1 MAKTKI
7 SEFDTNPDLNTDINS
22 INIAE
27 GCAPSGINNAIRT
40 LMSDLKEWQS
50 GAQDIYIAPAGTAAA
65 PSWTFN
71 GDTDT
76 GLYRVTA
83 NELGVAAGGSAVGRF
98 TSAGFVGNVTGN
110 LTGNVTGNVD
120 GNLTAASPTAATQV
134 AGTNNTTVATTA
146 FVTAAISAALLANI
160 YPVGSIYINATNS
173 TNPAS
178 LLGFG
183 TWSAF
188 GAGRVPVGFDSGNA
202 LFDSAEETGGSAD
215 AIVVSHTHSFSAT
228 SSGQSAT
235 HTHSGTT
242 DSAGTHTHSATFAT
256 STGGNQYFFEGRIPG
271 STGTITDGINSAGA
285 HTHTFATGN
294 ASGDH
299 THSVSGTTGS
309 TGSSGTNA
317 NYQPYITVYMW
328 KRTA

>member
-27 GCAPSGINNAIRT
+27 GCSPANINNAIRQ
-40 LMSDLKEWQS
+40 LMADLKEWQNGS
-50 GAQDIYIAPAGTAAA
+50 QDKYIAPAGTAAA

-71 GDTDT
+71 GDLDT
-76 GLYRVTA
+76 GFYSGGA
-83 NELGVAAGGSAVGRF
+83 NVVGVAANGVSVGTF

-110 LTGNVTGNVD
+110 LTGNVTGNVTGD
-120 GNLTAASPTAATQV
+120 LTGNLVAASPTAPTQ
-134 AGTNNTTVATTA
+134 APGTNNTTVATTA
-146 FVTAAISAALLANI
+146 FVQAALNAL

-173 TNPAS
+173 TNPGT

-183 TWSAF
+183 TWSLF
-188 GAGRVPVGFDSGNA
+188 GGGRVPVGFTLTDP
-202 LFDSAEETGGSAD
+202 LFDSGEKTGGSKD

-228 SSGQSAT
+228 TGNQSAD

-242 DSAGTHTHSATFAT
+242 AGVADHNHAYFRQNQTNFLTRGSGSSPAIYYDFES
-256 STGGNQYFFEGRIPG
+256 STTGN
-271 STGTITDGINSAGA
+271 AGA
-285 HTHTFATGN
+285 HDHAFTTGGVSAN
-294 ASGDH
+294 H
-299 THSVSGTTGS
+299 THNVSGTTGS

-317 NYQPYITVYMW
+317 NLQPYITVFMW

>member
-27 GCAPSGINNAIRT
+27 GCSPAGINNAIRQ
-40 LMSDLKEWQS
+40 LMSDLKDWQS
-50 GAQDIYIAPAGTAAA
+50 GADDKYIAPAGTAAA

-76 GLYRVTA
+76 GFYSAGA
-83 NELGVAAGGSAVGRF
+83 NQIGVAANGSSVGSF

-110 LTGNVTGNVD
+110 VTGNID
-120 GNLTAASPTAATQV
+120 GNLTASAPTAVTQV

-146 FVTAAISAALLANI
+146 FVQAALNAL

-173 TNPAS
+173 TNPGT

-183 TWSAF
+183 TWTAF
-188 GAGRVPVGFDSGNA
+188 GAGRVPVGYDASDS
-202 LFDSAEETGGSAD
+202 LFDAAEKTGGSKD

-228 SSGQSAT
+228 TGGQSAS

-242 DSAGTHTHSATFAT
+242 DSQGSHSHTTTVGQQTNYAGDAFYSGSGGYGDGPIYSGSKAL
-256 STGGNQYFFEGRIPG
+256 STDTQ
-271 STGTITDGINSAGA
+271 GA
-285 HTHTFATGN
+285 HTHSMTTGTQS
-294 ASGDH
+294 ADH

-309 TGSSGTNA
+309 AGSSGTNA
-317 NYQPYITVYMW
+317 NLQPYITVFMW